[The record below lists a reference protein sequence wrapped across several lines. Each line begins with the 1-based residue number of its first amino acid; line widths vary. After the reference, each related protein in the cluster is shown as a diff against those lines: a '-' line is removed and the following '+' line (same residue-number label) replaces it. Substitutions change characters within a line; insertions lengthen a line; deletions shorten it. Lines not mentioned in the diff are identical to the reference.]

1 MIVEDLF
8 VLVVVVQYLFLFVF
22 NADVVFE
29 LIIAVVI
36 LTTLLV

>member
-1 MIVEDLF
+1 MIAEDLF
-8 VLVVVVQYLFLFVF
+8 VLVVVVKYLFLFVF